1 MAKQDYERKGRKII
15 ISFIFLRVV
24 KNFHHPF
31 YISSHYQKSTVMSDQ
46 QNSFKP
52 FVPAET
58 KMAEFTIKSVITG
71 AIFGIIFGAS
81 TVYLALK
88 AGLTVS
94 ASIPIAVIAIT
105 MGRKFLKTTILEN
118 NIIQTTGSAGESIAA
133 GVVFT
138 LPGFLFLSDPNSAN
152 FFNYFTILVLAIFGG
167 ILGTLMMIPLRR
179 SLIVQE
185 HATLPYPEG
194 TACASVLKAGEKG
207 GDFAKTAFLGLG
219 FAFAYAMLQK
229 IFHVIKEVPD
239 FATRQTNKIFPSAK
253 VSGEITP
260 EYLGVGYIIGPK
272 IAGILVAGGVLSW
285 FVLIPLLSSVISADV
300 VAAQLHK
307 LGYIA
312 DLTKQGPGNA
322 GTWDPVTHDF
332 ADWSS
337 AIYRAYIRQIGAGAV
352 AAGGFITLIK
362 TIPTIISSFKGSIGS
377 LKKEGM
383 GETLAKVPRTERDL
397 SIKVVG
403 IGSLVLLAVIALMPN
418 TLIPGSNIGSK
429 LLLGLLVIIFGA
441 FFVTVSSRIVGI
453 IGSSN
458 NPISG
463 MTIATLMG
471 TCLIFIAVKWTGHVY
486 EPMALVVGGM
496 ICIAAANAGATSQ
509 DLKTGYI
516 VGATPKYQQIALFVG
531 AIVSSLAIGATIK
544 ILDTPTAAMAAQ
556 GIEHA
561 IGTDTYPAP
570 QGTLMATLIKG
581 ILSFNLDWQFVLVGV
596 FIAIV
601 MELCGIKALSFAIG
615 IYLPLSTTLPIFIGG
630 AIRGIVEWRQKKK
643 NIQVSPEEED
653 LGKGNL
659 FATGLVAGGALAGVL
674 VAILSSIPSVND
686 QLGKVNAEHGL
697 TEGLGGEGYKWLGVA
712 FFVLMGY
719 ILYKIAMS
727 KRKAT

>member
-1 MAKQDYERKGRKII
+1 MA
-15 ISFIFLRVV
+15 
-24 KNFHHPF
+24 
-31 YISSHYQKSTVMSDQ
+31 DQ
-46 QNSFKP
+46 QNHFKP
-52 FVPAET
+52 FVAPET
-58 KMAEFTIKSVITG
+58 KMAEFTVKSILTG
-71 AIFGIIFGAS
+71 AAFGIIFGAA

-105 MGRKFLKTTILEN
+105 LGRKFLKTTILEN

-138 LPGFLFLSDPNSAN
+138 LPGFLFLSEAGSAN
-152 FFNYFTILVLAIFGG
+152 FFNYFTILILAIFGG
-167 ILGTLMMIPLRR
+167 VLGTLMMIPLRR
-179 SLIVQE
+179 SLIVKE
-185 HATLPYPEG
+185 HGTLPYPEG

-207 GDFAKTAFLGLG
+207 GDFAKTAFMGLG
-219 FAFAYAMLQK
+219 FAFGYAILQK
-229 IFHVIKEVPD
+229 IFHVIAETPAFMTK
-239 FATRQTNKIFPSAK
+239 QTQKFFPSAK

-260 EYLGVGYIIGPK
+260 EYMGVGYIIGPK
-272 IAGILVAGGVLSW
+272 IAGVLVAGGVLSW
-285 FVLIPLLSSVISADV
+285 FVFTPLLASLLNDNGDII
-300 VAAQLHK
+300 AAQLVK
-307 LGYIA
+307 LGYLKDVNTA
-312 DLTKQGPGNA
+312 GGPG
-322 GTWDPVTHDF
+322 GWDPATHGF
-332 ADWSS
+332 ADWST

-377 LKKEGM
+377 LKKDGITAE
-383 GETLAKVPRTERDL
+383 ANVPRTERDL
-397 SIKVVG
+397 SMKVVG
-403 IGSLVLLAVIALMPN
+403 IGSLILILVIALLPN

-429 LLLGLLVIIFGA
+429 LLLGVLVIVFGA
-441 FFVTVSSRIVGI
+441 FFVTVSSRIVGL

-471 TCLIFIAVKWTGHVY
+471 TCLIFIAVKWTGHFY

-516 VGATPKYQQIALFVG
+516 VGATPKYQQLSLFIG

-544 ILDTPTAAMAAQ
+544 ILDQPTAEMAAQ
-556 GIEHA
+556 GIQHA
-561 IGTDTYPAP
+561 IGTDKYPAP

-630 AIRGIVEWRQKKK
+630 AIRGVVEWREKRK
-643 NIQVSPEEED
+643 NIKVAPEEED

-674 VAILSSIPSVND
+674 VAFLSASDGVSKKLAN
-686 QLGKVNAEHGL
+686 VNAEHGL
-697 TEGLGGEGYKWLGVA
+697 TSSLGGEGYKWLGVIFFA
-712 FFVLMGY
+712 LMGFVLY
-719 ILYKIAMS
+719 RIAIS
-727 KRKAT
+727 KRKNT

>member
-1 MAKQDYERKGRKII
+1 MAETPNTFR
-15 ISFIFLRVV
+15 
-24 KNFHHPF
+24 
-31 YISSHYQKSTVMSDQ
+31 
-46 QNSFKP
+46 P
-52 FVPAET
+52 FVAPET
-58 KMAEFTIKSVITG
+58 RMAEFTIKSILTG
-71 AIFGIIFGAS
+71 AAFGIIFGAA

-105 MGRKFLKTTILEN
+105 LGRKFLRTTILEN

-138 LPGFLFLSDPNSAN
+138 LPGFLFLSESGSAN
-152 FFNYFTILVLAIFGG
+152 FFNYFTILILAIFGG

-179 SLIVQE
+179 SLIVKE
-185 HATLPYPEG
+185 HGTLPYPEG

-219 FAFAYAMLQK
+219 FAFAYAILQK
-229 IFHVIKEVPD
+229 IVHVIAETPA
-239 FATRQTNKIFPSAK
+239 FMTRQTQKFFPSAK

-260 EYLGVGYIIGPK
+260 EYMGVGYIIGPK
-272 IAGILVAGGVLSW
+272 IAGVLVAGGVLSW
-285 FVLIPLLSSVISADV
+285 FVFTPLLASLLNENGDII
-300 VAAQLHK
+300 AAQLVK
-307 LGYIA
+307 LGYLKDVNTA
-312 DLTKQGPGNA
+312 GGPGE
-322 GTWDPVTHDF
+322 WDPATQGF
-332 ADWSS
+332 RDWSA

-377 LKKEGM
+377 LKKGTGDAAAIE
-383 GETLAKVPRTERDL
+383 VPRTERDL
-397 SIKVVG
+397 SMKVVG
-403 IGSLVLLAVIALMPN
+403 IGSLILIAVIALLPG

-429 LLLGLLVIIFGA
+429 LLLGLLVIVFGA
-441 FFVTVSSRIVGI
+441 FFVTVSSRIVGL

-471 TCLIFIAVKWTGHVY
+471 TCLIFIAVQWTGHVY

-516 VGATPKYQQIALFVG
+516 VGATPKYQQLSLFIG

-544 ILDTPTAAMAAQ
+544 ILDQPTAEMTAQ
-556 GIEHA
+556 GIQHA
-561 IGTDTYPAP
+561 IGTDKYPAP

-630 AIRGIVEWRQKKK
+630 AIRGVVEWRQKKNK
-643 NIQVSPEEED
+643 VAVSAEEED

-674 VAILSSIPSVND
+674 VAFLSASDGIAGTLAS
-686 QLGKVNAEHGL
+686 VNAEHGI
-697 TEGLGGEGYKWLGVA
+697 TERLGGEGYNWLGVG
-712 FFVLMGY
+712 FFALMGF
-719 ILYKIAMS
+719 ILYRIAS
-727 KRKAT
+727 ERKKA